1 MNRLSRIIR
10 SAAAGAS
17 ITVLTAAACA
27 QVPVPPNATVVAAGL
42 NGPRGI
48 AFGPDGAMYVA
59 EAGTAGTLST
69 AGVCTQVAAPI
80 GPYTGGT
87 TATITKIQNG
97 KTSVLAKGLPS
108 AVNAVGDHMG
118 VADLAFLDGSLY
130 AVLAGG
136 GCSHGN
142 PTLPNGVVRVNPS
155 SGHWQYITDL
165 SLAVAEHPPAY
176 NSYNDFEPDGVPYSL
191 VAEHG
196 ELYAVEPNH
205 AQIFRI
211 LRDGDTHLTYDF
223 SFPFADVTPT
233 TVAFREGNLYIG
245 NLGIF
250 PARKETERITT
261 LSRDVFFLDTTPG
274 LQATTADFGKLRL
287 AGSRAGFTTIVS
299 LKFGPDGLLYVLEL
313 SDANGYPTPGAGKV
327 VRLNRK
333 GKIEEVVTGLTVPT
347 AMAFG
352 PDGALY
358 ISNAGA
364 APAGSGQILRVAS
377 Y

>member
-1 MNRLSRIIR
+1 MNHLNRLIRIAVV
-10 SAAAGAS
+10 SAAVTATAT
-17 ITVLTAAACA
+17 TVHA
-27 QVPVPPNATVVAAGL
+27 QIPIPPNATVVASGL
-42 NGPRGI
+42 NGPRGL
-48 AFGPDGAMYVA
+48 AFGPDGALYVA
-59 EAGTAGTLST
+59 EAGSGGTLST
-69 AGVCTQVAAPI
+69 VGVCTQVI
-80 GPYTGGT
+80 GPVGPYKGGT
-87 TATITKIQNG
+87 TARISKILDG
-97 KTSVLAKGLPS
+97 KTSVLADGLPS
-108 AVNAVGDHMG
+108 SVAATGDLLG
-118 VADLAFLDGSLY
+118 VADLTFLDGHLY
-130 AVLAGG
+130 AVLSGG

-142 PTLPNGVVRVNPS
+142 PTLPNGVVQVNTK
-155 SGHWQYITDL
+155 SGHWDYITDL

-211 LRDGDTHLTYDF
+211 SKDGHTHLTYDF

-233 TVAFREGNLYIG
+233 TIAFREGNIYVG

-250 PARKETERITT
+250 PSRKETERITT

-274 LQATTADFGKLRL
+274 LQATPFDFGKLRV

-299 LKFGPDGLLYVLEL
+299 LKFGPDGLLYALEL

-327 VRLNRK
+327 VRLSRK
-333 GKIEEVVTGLTVPT
+333 GVIEEVVTGLTVPT

-364 APAGSGQILRVAS
+364 APAGLGQILRIPT